1 MKMNKL
7 FMLCFMITVFTVAA
21 SAQDSNVKFSLGA
34 GISSYSVSGGGRSA
48 TGFGID
54 LVAKKDIN
62 ESFEGF
68 FQTGYHSYS
77 YDGASWGVI
86 PALVGA
92 NYKSGS
98 FKPGI
103 GLGYGR
109 IQTSGGEGVGGF
121 AFSPQLGYNMEKF
134 DFVAH
139 FTSISVDYG
148 SINIAGLKVLYNF

>member
-21 SAQDSNVKFSLGA
+21 NAQDSNVKFSVGG
-34 GISSYSVSGGGRSA
+34 GISSYSAGGGRST

-68 FQTGYHSYS
+68 FQTGYNTYS
-77 YDGASWGVI
+77 YDGGSWGVI

-109 IQTSGGEGVGGF
+109 LQTDGGGIGGF
-121 AFSPQLGYNMEKF
+121 AFSPQLGYSMEKF

-139 FTSISVDYG
+139 YTSISVNDG
-148 SINIAGLKVLYNF
+148 SINVAGLKVLYNF